1 MAGYGDRGNGGG
13 SSELGFCGGGGGAG
27 GDGGRGD
34 GGRGGGLGKAKGL
47 SPKCG
52 SRRQRDNL
60 GSTEPRCVSPPP
72 LWSLDRA
79 TEDDN
84 QVQVEGIGL
93 LGRSL
98 LDRASLLHVV
108 GWARVT
114 FPFHQFCK
122 PVLHP

>member
-1 MAGYGDRGNGGG
+1 MVGYGDRGNGGG

-27 GDGGRGD
+27 GDGGRG
-34 GGRGGGLGKAKGL
+34 GGFKQSQVAGPTRESEGAV

-98 LDRASLLHVV
+98 LDRASRRRGLGQGHIS
-108 GWARVT
+108 
-114 FPFHQFCK
+114 FP
-122 PVLHP
+122 PVL